1 MDETVLRDAEGFGR
15 IVAANGQIERV
26 LCGHLHRP
34 ITRRYHGTVASTCPS
49 TAFQIRLDLD
59 GEPRLGV
66 IEEAPSCYLHFW
78 HPGEGLVTHT
88 SSIGD
93 FKQTTIFENGEW
105 KTPG

>member
-1 MDETVLRDAEGFGR
+1 MDETVLRGAEGFGR

-59 GEPRLGV
+59 DVVRLGV
-66 IEEAPSCYLHFW
+66 IEESPACYLHLW
-78 HPGEGLVTHT
+78 HPTEGLVTHT
-88 SSIGD
+88 SVIGD
-93 FKQTTIFENGEW
+93 FKKSTIFSDGEW